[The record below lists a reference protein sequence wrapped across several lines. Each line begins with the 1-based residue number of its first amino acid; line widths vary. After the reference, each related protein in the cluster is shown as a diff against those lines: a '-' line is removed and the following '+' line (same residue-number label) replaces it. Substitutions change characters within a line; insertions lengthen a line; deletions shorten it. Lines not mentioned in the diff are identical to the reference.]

1 MNIALMTTCKPR
13 LDNYKKEV
21 MESILAIAPQ
31 VDRLFI
37 VLSLQEFENKI
48 PKLDLPDNVTIV
60 TCLLNTYSFK
70 KFYPLVD
77 KAKFNISSE
86 DNVFLVD
93 DDWRYHS
100 DYVKY
105 MLDYRGDKDVAALGN
120 GGCIGAFTLLK
131 AKCIQPDFFKY
142 WCKELIETRIDD
154 IYLTN
159 YINWKG
165 YTTKY
170 YDKCVDELVRT
181 VADPL
186 IPESAN
192 NPGNSI
198 YPKTFAA
205 ASSYQPWKANYVNRR
220 T

>member
-13 LDNYKKEV
+13 LDKYKKEV

-31 VDRLFI
+31 VDRLYI

-48 PKLDLPDNVTIV
+48 PKLDLPDNVIIV

-70 KFYPLVD
+70 KFYPLAE
-77 KAKFNISSE
+77 KAKFNISE
-86 DNVFLVD
+86 DDNVFLVD
-93 DDWRYHS
+93 DDWRYHP

-120 GGCIGAFTLLK
+120 GGCIGAFTLFK

-142 WCKELIETRIDD
+142 WTKELIETRIDD

-159 YINWKG
+159 YLKWKG
-165 YTTKY
+165 FTAKY

-181 VADPL
+181 AADPL

-205 ASSYQPWKANYVNRR
+205 AASYKPWN
-220 T
+220 

>member
-13 LDNYKKEV
+13 LDKYKKEV

-31 VDRLFI
+31 VDRLYI

-48 PKLDLPDNVTIV
+48 PKLDLPDNAIIV

-70 KFYPLVD
+70 KFYPLVE
-77 KAKFNISSE
+77 KAKFNISE
-86 DNVFLVD
+86 DDNVFLVD
-93 DDWRYHS
+93 DDWRYHP

-105 MLDYRGDKDVAALGN
+105 MIDYRGDKDIGALGN
-120 GGCIGAFTLLK
+120 GGCIGAFTLFK

-142 WCKELIETRIDD
+142 WTKELIETRIDD

-159 YINWKG
+159 YLKWKG
-165 YTTKY
+165 FTAKY

-198 YPKTFAA
+198 YPKTFFAA
-205 ASSYQPWKANYVNRR
+205 ASYQPWLHQN
-220 T
+220 